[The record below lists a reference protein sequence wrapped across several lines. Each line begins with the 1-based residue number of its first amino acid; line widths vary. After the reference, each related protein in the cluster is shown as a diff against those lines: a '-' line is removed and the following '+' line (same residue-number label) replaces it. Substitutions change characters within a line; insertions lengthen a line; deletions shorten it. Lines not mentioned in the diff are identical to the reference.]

1 MPVGVKEDMQAL
13 LNKMTAHQ
21 EFEEGGK
28 EENTELHTKVVAGIQ
43 AIILGYGDRP
53 ERPAAAAWRRLPQ
66 LASTKSM
73 LYVDKLMYE
82 TSVAMQV
89 S

>member
-1 MPVGVKEDMQAL
+1 MMAGSVALLDMLQKRFLSMPVGVKEDMQAL

-28 EENTELHTKVVAGIQ
+28 EENMELHTKVVAGIQ

-53 ERPAAAAWRRLPQ
+53 ERPAAAA
-66 LASTKSM
+66 
-73 LYVDKLMYE
+73 
-82 TSVAMQV
+82 
-89 S
+89 